1 MALQKRPW
9 CGNGHPIR
17 VSRAGAAI
25 RGYIE
30 SCTRRCPLVACTV
43 ADTTLRQCQD
53 DFNPYRVAGV
63 ITYLSNAR
71 DGTRAVL
78 DEPSLTYLNRS
89 FCIFEVACTVGSKL
103 YIDMSDDTAHMFL
116 EGAFSVDASAA
127 TSTSKKHKCWLDGYI
142 FGRWGSFIT
151 FNESVSASFKSA
163 AVGRL
168 VGLLAGGAPGAHEQ
182 AARALANLADQ
193 DAENQ
198 RAIGRAPGAVEGL
211 VGLLA
216 SGAPGA
222 QAARALASLAVKD
235 AENKRAI
242 GRAPGAVE
250 GLVGLLAGGAPGAQ
264 EQAARALANLAV
276 KDAENQRAIGRAL
289 GAVEGLVGLL
299 AGGAPGAQ
307 EQAALALANLAVKDA
322 ENRRAIGRA
331 PGAVEGLVGLL
342 AGGAPGAQEQAALAL
357 ANLAKDAE
365 NKRAIMAAGAG
376 HHAWRSGVL
385 QRELG
390 SERCALQ

>member
-216 SGAPGA
+216 
-222 QAARALASLAVKD
+222 
-235 AENKRAI
+235 
-242 GRAPGAVE
+242 
-250 GLVGLLAGGAPGAQ
+250 GGAPGAQ

-289 GAVEGLVGLL
+289 
-299 AGGAPGAQ
+299 
-307 EQAALALANLAVKDA
+307 
-322 ENRRAIGRA
+322 
-331 PGAVEGLVGLL
+331 GAVEGLVGLL

>member
-193 DAENQ
+193 
-198 RAIGRAPGAVEGL
+198 
-211 VGLLA
+211 
-216 SGAPGA
+216 

-235 AENKRAI
+235 AENK
-242 GRAPGAVE
+242 
-250 GLVGLLAGGAPGAQ
+250 
-264 EQAARALANLAV
+264 
-276 KDAENQRAIGRAL
+276 
-289 GAVEGLVGLL
+289 
-299 AGGAPGAQ
+299 
-307 EQAALALANLAVKDA
+307 
-322 ENRRAIGRA
+322 RAIGRA